1 MGDAVSASAAQGAAA
16 DIVVPAS
23 VDWLTWLRRNV
34 DLRWRRGE
42 WDQSTWLFIGDMS
55 NPQTVSRPCATC
67 GIARRS
73 TGLCRACGR
82 AYRRSGLTLE
92 EFTATYTPP
101 ARQNRPGERRE
112 GTCLVRRDGVRC
124 ERMPLAQGLCEDH
137 NIRWHVY
144 KHGRR
149 SASLKRWSTTI
160 AIPFEA
166 LPDCMVLGCEVE
178 SSYATGLCILHRT
191 RYRRSGSRATMQ
203 QWARTQPPHLAMN
216 MFSLVPL
223 AEQMRWELLYALQR
237 RDARNGRMDASAV
250 RSVVT
255 TLGSTQSLATIFG
268 TPKFE
273 RLQARQVRNANST
286 AHLFEFARTLHDA
299 YEEVNG
305 RAHTDRQVWDLVTMG
320 LAHDPATHGGSRR
333 RKGALDFTPITVSWL
348 NDVTRRWAQ
357 AELTRVPTYIVVE
370 TIRAAAAAS
379 DGLARRPG
387 GGEDL
392 ASLEVADMDAVV
404 EAFRVLSRRDGKGLL
419 TVQTRRILFARFIDL
434 LDYGRATGPL
444 RDMSASFIRQ
454 HHHTIADTEPRGE
467 ERARQGL
474 PELVI
479 RLLDDNLD
487 ALASGR
493 LHSSLNAE
501 QVKQMFR
508 CVYILLRDT
517 GRRPGEICQL
527 RADCLLDGTEPEL
540 IWDNVKGKRLGR
552 RLPIS
557 QQTASAIRDW
567 QHVRANVLIAE
578 PSAGYLFPARSSAAP
593 IPYLRTQTVGD
604 ALRIW
609 AAWINDNVVLPT
621 GQTRPLEGVSV
632 YAYAFRHSDAQ
643 RHADAGVPVDVLRD
657 LMDHK
662 SISTTMGYYDI
673 SLRRKREAVATIAAL
688 TVDRLGAR
696 QPSSL
701 SAYELRSVAVP
712 YGNCTEPSN
721 VKAGGQA
728 CPIRFQCSGC
738 GFYRPD
744 PSYLPAIEDH
754 VRALKANRETAQAID
769 AASFVIDN
777 LSAEIEQ
784 FDTVIAAMR
793 TQLQGL
799 DPVERRRVEDASA
812 VLRKTRA
819 AQGKTALP
827 LTVVNRNDR

>member
-1 MGDAVSASAAQGAAA
+1 MSASAAQGAAA

-23 VDWLTWLRRNV
+23 LDWLTWLRRNV

-73 TGLCRACGR
+73 SGLCRHCGR

-379 DGLARRPG
+379 EGLARRPG

-454 HHHTIADTEPRGE
+454 HHHTIADTEPRSE

-567 QHVRANVLIAE
+567 QHVRANLLIAE
-578 PSAGYLFPARSSAAP
+578 PSADYLFPARSSAAP

-632 YAYAFRHSDAQ
+632 YAYAFRHSYAQ

-696 QPSSL
+696 KPSSL